1 MADRSVAVRLVL
13 NATGYMSGMDQV
25 AQKTAKTGTELEK
38 LAQKKQV
45 LTDLGGL
52 ALGFGAAAAAGVAL
66 AVSKFAEFDQQMSY
80 VDAATHETSANMALL
95 RDAALE
101 AGAST
106 VFSATESAGA
116 IEELAKAGVSTADIL
131 AGALTGSLDLAAA
144 GGLGVARAAEI
155 SSTALNQFGLS
166 GDQASHV
173 ADVLAAGAGKAMG
186 SVDDLANG
194 LKFVGPV
201 AAAMGVSLEETT
213 GVLALFAQQG
223 IIGEQAGTSLRGVL
237 SSLTSPSAQARKEIE
252 RLGLTLYDSEG
263 NFLGL
268 RNAAGELS
276 QAYTQ
281 MDGASRDASLGIIF
295 GRETVTA
302 ATALYKA
309 GASGVTEWTEAVDDS
324 GYAADTARR
333 RLDNLAGDVE
343 ALGGAMDTALI
354 QTGGAANDMLRS
366 TVQVLTS
373 LVDVFNEA
381 PEEVQNATLYLGIAA
396 TTIGL
401 VGGAAMIATTRFAE
415 FRANVKAADLS
426 MRGLVGA
433 AGAVTAGLTVV
444 VGVVAA
450 VATAQAEARARAQA
464 YADTLEEGTLRATKA
479 TEDLAVANLSAEQS
493 YLWISRG
500 SAYDAAKTLGVGYDV
515 VTKAAMGS
523 STALKELDEIMR
535 AGSGEQEAAQ
545 EIADRLG
552 ISLTDVS
559 SASSLLATSVLG
571 EAASY
576 EQAVKQS
583 ESAEQAS
590 RELAAADEASADAS
604 QTAAGAYL
612 EQVDAVSGLNDELEK
627 LIDSI
632 LEVNGVN
639 RDAVTANIDYQDA
652 LRAVDEQI
660 AKVRAGEEGYAAGLD
675 ITTDAGSRNMDMLVG
690 LAEDA
695 EQAATAQFNLD
706 GNVQNFRST
715 LENSR
720 QALLDRARDL
730 GATDDEAAALVDSIL
745 SIPNMTEWQVVADT
759 QAAND
764 RLNGFITRWDGTRVR
779 VYVDAN
785 GGETYQAPGT
795 TVKFNATGGY
805 YQGGV
810 KAFAAGGW
818 ASGIYPA
825 TRGGIHKFAEAG
837 HDEAYIT
844 MDPAHKARS
853 QRIWSQ
859 VGDRLNLWQTGMPQ
873 MVAQSAPASVSFE
886 GARLT
891 GTLDLGNG
899 LTGFVDARIRD
910 AKRSEDVALSGG
922 RASL

>member
-1 MADRSVAVRLVL
+1 MADRSVAVRLIL

-66 AVSKFAEFDQQMSY
+66 AVSKFAEFDEAMSF
-80 VDAATHETSANMALL
+80 VDAATHESASNMALL

-106 VFSATESAGA
+106 VFSATESANA

-131 AGALTGSLDLAAA
+131 AGALAGSLDLAAA

-155 SSTALNQFGLS
+155 SATALNQFELS
-166 GDQASHV
+166 GDQAAHV

-186 SVDDLANG
+186 SVEDLANG

-201 AAAMGVSLEETT
+201 ANAMGVSLEETT
-213 GVLALFAQQG
+213 GVLAMFAQQG

-237 SSLTSPSAQARKEIE
+237 SSLTSPSKQAREEID
-252 RLGLTLYDSEG
+252 RLGLTLYDSQG
-263 NFLGL
+263 NFMGL
-268 RNAAGELS
+268 QNAAGELS
-276 QAYTQ
+276 KAYTN

-302 ATALYKA
+302 ATSLYKA
-309 GASGVTEWTEAVDDS
+309 GAKGVEEWTEAVDDS
-324 GYAADTARR
+324 GYAAETARR
-333 RLDNLAGDVE
+333 RLDNLSGDVE
-343 ALGGAMDTALI
+343 ALGGALDTALI
-354 QTGGAANDMLRS
+354 QTGGAANETLRS

-381 PEEVQNATLYLGIAA
+381 PEEVQNATMYLGIAA
-396 TTIGL
+396 ATIGL
-401 VGGAAMIATTRFAE
+401 VGGAALLATTRFAE

-444 VGVVAA
+444 IGIVAA
-450 VATAQAEARARAQA
+450 VAQAQAEARARAQA

-479 TEDLAVANLSAEQS
+479 TEDLAVANLAAEQS

-500 SAYDAAKTLGVGYDV
+500 SAFDAADKLGIGYDV
-515 VTKAAMGS
+515 VTKAALGS
-523 STALKELDEIMR
+523 SEALRELEEVIR
-535 AGSGEQEAAQ
+535 AGGGEQEAAQ
-545 EIADRLG
+545 AIADRLG

-559 SASSLLATSVLG
+559 AASTLLTTSVLG
-571 EAASY
+571 EASSY

-583 ESAEQAS
+583 QAKEEAA
-590 RELAAADEASADAS
+590 RELAEANGVSEES
-604 QTAAGAYL
+604 SVTAAEAYMN
-612 EQVDAVSGLNDELEK
+612 ESDAVSGLNDEVQEL
-627 LIDSI
+627 LQSI
-632 LEVNGVN
+632 FELNGIN
-639 RDAVTANIDYQDA
+639 RDAVSANINFQDA
-652 LRAVDEQI
+652 LRAADEQI
-660 AKVRAGEEGYAAGLD
+660 TKIREGTDGFAQTLD
-675 ITTDAGSRNMDMLVG
+675 IATDAGSRNMDAL
-690 LAEDA
+690 LAIADA
-695 EQAATAQFNLD
+695 GEKAATAQYEVDGSTDALKATLD
-706 GNVQNFRST
+706 ATHKAVM
-715 LENSR
+715 
-720 QALLDRARDL
+720 DRAMAF
-730 GATDDEAAALVDSIL
+730 GATEDEARQL
-745 SIPNMTEWQVVADT
+745 ADT
-759 QAAND
+759 IAGMPTDKAIRIVAQTAVAQGEIDNFIYRNADRTIKLRIAA
-764 RLNGFITRWDGTRVR
+764 GPGGQ
-779 VYVDAN
+779 
-785 GGETYQAPGT
+785 GGEVLA
-795 TVKFNATGGY
+795 AGGY
-805 YQGGV
+805 FQGGV

-825 TRGGIHKFAEAG
+825 TPGGIHRFAEAG

-844 MDPAHKARS
+844 MDPAQKARS
-853 QRIWSQ
+853 RQIWSR
-859 VGDRLNLWQTGMPQ
+859 VGDRLNLWQTGTPQ
-873 MVAQSAPASVSFE
+873 QAAQPVASSVSIE

-910 AKRSEDVALSGG
+910 AKRSDDVAWSGG
-922 RASL
+922 RTSL

>member
-66 AVSKFAEFDQQMSY
+66 AVSKFAEFDEAMSF
-80 VDAATHETSANMALL
+80 VDAATHESASNMALL

-106 VFSATESAGA
+106 VFSATESANA

-155 SSTALNQFGLS
+155 SATALNQFELS
-166 GDQASHV
+166 GDQAAHV

-186 SVDDLANG
+186 SVEDLANG

-201 AAAMGVSLEETT
+201 ANAMGVSLEETT
-213 GVLALFAQQG
+213 GVLAMFAQQG

-237 SSLTSPSAQARKEIE
+237 SSLTSPSKQARGEIE

-263 NFLGL
+263 NFMGL

-276 QAYTQ
+276 RAYID

-309 GASGVTEWTEAVDDS
+309 GAGGVQEWTEAVDDS
-324 GYAADTARR
+324 GYAAETARR
-333 RLDNLAGDVE
+333 RLDNLAGDIE

-401 VGGAAMIATTRFAE
+401 VGGAAMLATTRFAE

-433 AGAVTAGLTVV
+433 AGAVTAGLTIV

-450 VATAQAEARARAQA
+450 VAQAQAEARARAQA
-464 YADTLEEGTLRATKA
+464 YADTLEEGTLKATKA
-479 TEDLAVANLSAEQS
+479 TEDLAVANLAAEQS

-500 SAYDAAKTLGVGYDV
+500 SAFDAADKLGIGYDV
-515 VTKAAMGS
+515 VTKAALGS
-523 STALKELDEIMR
+523 SEALRELEEVIR

-545 EIADRLG
+545 AIADRLG

-559 SASSLLATSVLG
+559 SASTLLSTSVLG
-571 EAASY
+571 EASSY
-576 EQAVKQS
+576 EEAVKQS
-583 ESAEQAS
+583 QAKEQAS
-590 RELAAADEASADAS
+590 RELAEATGESEEASL
-604 QTAAGAYL
+604 TAAEAYIA
-612 EQVDAVSGLNDELEK
+612 ESDAVTGLNDEVKELLESVFA
-627 LIDSI
+627 L
-632 LEVNGVN
+632 NGIN
-639 RDAVTANIDYQDA
+639 RDAVSANIDYQDA
-652 LRAVDEQI
+652 LRAADERI
-660 AKVRAGEEGYAAGLD
+660 RKIREGTEGYAATLD
-675 ITTDAGSRNMDMLVG
+675 VTTEAGSRNMDALIAIAQE
-690 LAEDA
+690 AES
-695 EQAATAQFNLD
+695 AATAQFELD
-706 GNVQNFRST
+706 GDTQKLKAT
-715 LENSR
+715 LEASH
-720 QALLDRARDL
+720 QALIDRATAL
-730 GATDDEAAALVDSIL
+730 GANEEEARALADSL
-745 SIPNMTEWQVVADT
+745 LGIPEETAFRVVAQTAVAQGEIDNFIYRNADRT
-759 QAAND
+759 IKLRIAA
-764 RLNGFITRWDGTRVR
+764 GPGGQ
-779 VYVDAN
+779 
-785 GGETYQAPGT
+785 GGE
-795 TVKFNATGGY
+795 VLATGGY
-805 YQGGV
+805 FQGGV

-825 TRGGIHKFAEAG
+825 TPGGIHRFAEAG

-844 MDPAHKARS
+844 MDPAQKARS
-853 QRIWSQ
+853 RQIWSR
-859 VGDRLNLWQTGMPQ
+859 VGDRLNLWQTGTPQ
-873 MVAQSAPASVSFE
+873 PMAQPVASSVSIE

-891 GTLDLGNG
+891 GTLDMGNG

-910 AKRSEDVALSGG
+910 ATHREDVKWASGPV
-922 RASL
+922 SV